1 MAQDS
6 TNLHIKGIVDR
17 AALVEQEAL
26 EPVSR
31 AKAENSTVL
40 SSARADAE
48 DYARKVILLKDEL
61 VEERQAMET
70 SEREHREH
78 FEELTL
84 LQTRGYEVCHAII
97 GPPRA
102 RQLSEGMR
110 LAALCHTEIAGEL
123 TTFRAAVS
131 FTAVGAH
138 KTSISYANTSSKCI
152 K

>member
-1 MAQDS
+1 MARDS

-17 AALVEQEAL
+17 AALVEREAL

-40 SSARADAE
+40 SSARADAK
-48 DYARKVILLKDEL
+48 DYAPKVILLKDEL
-61 VEERQAMET
+61 AEERQAMET

-78 FEELTL
+78 FKELTL
-84 LQTRGYEVCHAII
+84 LQTQGYEVCHAII

-102 RQLSEGMR
+102 RQLSKGMR
-110 LAALCHTEIAGEL
+110 LVALCHTEIAGEL
-123 TTFRAAVS
+123 TAFRAAVS
-131 FTAVGAH
+131 FTAVSAH
-138 KTSISYANTSSKCI
+138 KTLISYANTSSKCI